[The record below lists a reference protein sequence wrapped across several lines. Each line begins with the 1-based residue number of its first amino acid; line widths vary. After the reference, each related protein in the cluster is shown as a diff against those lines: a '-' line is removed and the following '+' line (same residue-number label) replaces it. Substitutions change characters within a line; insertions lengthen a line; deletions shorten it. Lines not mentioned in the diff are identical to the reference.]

1 VGRLKQRVAEA
12 GYVLLDVLV
21 ALLIV
26 LIGFA
31 GILGGMG
38 ATWTL
43 AAQHNARV
51 ERMIE
56 QRNADAKNHPVVFQ
70 KK

>member
-1 VGRLKQRVAEA
+1 MGRLRPRAAEA

-26 LIGFA
+26 LVGFA
-31 GILGGMG
+31 GVLGCMS
-38 ATWTL
+38 ATWSL
-43 AAQHNARV
+43 AVKHNARV

-56 QRNADAKNHPVVFQ
+56 QRNADAKDHSVVFQ